1 MLGQHP
7 GPRAAETG
15 NAVLCGTTLHAF
27 RGNEAERT
35 RDTQFSERRIVSVMK
50 FKNHRIR
57 GGGVDRGDLVREI
70 KPGVPDL
77 ILKNRFDIQFDGF
90 GIKRSPV

>member
-1 MLGQHP
+1 
-7 GPRAAETG
+7 
-15 NAVLCGTTLHAF
+15 
-27 RGNEAERT
+27 
-35 RDTQFSERRIVSVMK
+35 MK